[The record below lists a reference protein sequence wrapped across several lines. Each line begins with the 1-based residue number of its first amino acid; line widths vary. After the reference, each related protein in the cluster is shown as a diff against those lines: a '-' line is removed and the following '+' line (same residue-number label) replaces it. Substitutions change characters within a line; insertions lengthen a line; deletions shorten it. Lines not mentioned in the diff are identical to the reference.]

1 MKKKNSAAVK
11 LGKIKTAKKATAAR
25 ENGRK
30 GGRKESQALRDARM
44 EAFQALRVI
53 YEIRVAAGDPEGKFM
68 IPELISEI
76 ATMRGCRWVQGWI
89 KCSDR
94 KPRTGERV
102 LAKYEGVYGPR
113 VVTFWAD
120 GVNDHYGDPPESQPA
135 THWCPLPA

>member
-53 YEIRVAAGDPEGKFM
+53 YEIRVAVGDPEGKLM
-68 IPELISEI
+68 LDKLIEHCRK
-76 ATMRGCRWVQGWI
+76 MRGLL
-89 KCSDR
+89 
-94 KPRTGERV
+94 ERADKALEDYGLGSEGSPLRSGIRDV
-102 LAKYEGVYGPR
+102 LELR
-113 VVTFWAD
+113 DAD
-120 GVNDHYGDPPESQPA
+120 
-135 THWCPLPA
+135 